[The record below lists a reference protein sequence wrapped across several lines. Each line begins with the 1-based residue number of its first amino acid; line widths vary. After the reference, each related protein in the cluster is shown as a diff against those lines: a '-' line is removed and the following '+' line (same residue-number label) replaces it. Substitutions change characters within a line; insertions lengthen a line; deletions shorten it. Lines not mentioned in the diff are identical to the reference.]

1 LSHGNA
7 ILDAI
12 ETKKRGR
19 ELSKEAIREVVV
31 GYTSGEVPDYQMS
44 ALLMTIFIQGMRYEE
59 TLALTE
65 AIADSG
71 SWYSFPHCVDKH
83 STGGVGDKISLT
95 SLPVVASC
103 GASVAKLSGRG
114 LGTTGGTID
123 KLESIPGFSSNLSE
137 ERFKEQV
144 EEVGLAIT
152 EAGNLA
158 PADKKIYALRDATG
172 TVDSLPLIGSS
183 IVSKK
188 AATGTGYL
196 LYDVK
201 CGSGAFTKTLKEARE
216 LAGLLVRLSRSLG
229 IEASALIT
237 DMDEPLGFAVGNA
250 LEIRESIR
258 FLRDETSPVDLR
270 EMTRIVAARLLQLKG
285 FSKPEDVVE
294 EAISSGA
301 AYEKFREFVA
311 AQGGDAKALENLPV
325 SDKMR
330 EVTAPRAGRV
340 ARIKALGV
348 GRAALLLGAGR
359 KRKGDK
365 VDPGAG
371 LEVFVKVGDEIEES
385 QPVARL
391 YGRRNVERAKE
402 LVLEAL
408 EISDISSEHPPGIL
422 ENL

>member
-1 LSHGNA
+1 
-7 ILDAI
+7 
-12 ETKKRGR
+12 
-19 ELSKEAIREVVV
+19 
-31 GYTSGEVPDYQMS
+31 M
-44 ALLMTIFIQGMRYEE
+44 
-59 TLALTE
+59 
-65 AIADSG
+65 
-71 SWYSFPHCVDKH
+71 
-83 STGGVGDKISLT
+83 GDKISLT

-144 EEVGLAIT
+144 EEVGLATT
-152 EAGNLA
+152 EAGDLA
-158 PADKKIYALRDATG
+158 PADRKIYALRDATG

-188 AATGTGYL
+188 AATGAGYL

-216 LAGLLVRLSRSLG
+216 LAELLVRLSRSLG
-229 IEASALIT
+229 IEASALT
-237 DMDEPLGFAVGNA
+237 TYMDEPLGFAVGNA
-250 LEIRESIR
+250 LKIRESIR
-258 FLRDETSPVDLR
+258 LLRNETSPVDLR

-301 AYEKFREFVA
+301 AYEKFREFIT

-340 ARIKALGV
+340 AQFKALGV

-371 LEVFVKVGDEIEES
+371 VEVFAKVGDEIEES

-402 LVLEAL
+402 LILEAL
-408 EISDISSEHPPGIL
+408 EISDTSSEHPPAIL